1 MVTRT
6 RQVIF
11 VIIVAFIIYAIYT
24 NPARSAVAVRDIWNI
39 IVSAFRSI
47 FSFFSHLING

>member
-24 NPARSAVAVRDIWNI
+24 SPARSAEAVHAIWNVL
-39 IVSAFRSI
+39 VSAFRSI